1 MKKIKWNEVAMF
13 MCAVAGMMLVIMMML
28 FGAGCFGKAHA
39 AQVEQ
44 EPIVKY
50 VEVQKEQV
58 FDTSII
64 EAQWCGG
71 FEDGTVRMVGAW
83 WYADGVVEDEQ
94 GQLWGIEQSI
104 EQTDFLLLWIADNNT
119 PNNTTDDLIIKV
131 WREAY

>member
-1 MKKIKWNEVAMF
+1 MKKIDWNRVGINLGLVAW
-13 MCAVAGMMLVIMMML
+13 MMLVVMMIL
-28 FGAGCFGKAHA
+28 FGAGCFGKASA
-39 AQVEQ
+39 AHVEQ

-50 VEVQKEQV
+50 VEVQKEQM

-83 WYADGVVEDEQ
+83 WFTDGVVEDEQ
-94 GQLWGIEQSI
+94 GQLWAIEQSI
-104 EQTDFLLLWIADNNT
+104 NHDDWLMLWIADNNT
-119 PNNTTDDLIIKV
+119 PNNTVDDVVIKV